1 LWKYETMQSLLTP
14 FRERL
19 GLSAF
24 AAGDY
29 VKAER
34 YFRKLE
40 EKDPNSLSTLRNLG
54 LILMAK
60 GDAQGAEAYLS
71 REEKLYGRSF
81 HRHAAL
87 ADIAYA
93 MGKRKE
99 AEKRYRLALEEPEA
113 RPGGSAEALRPLM
126 EKRLGICS
134 SEKSFAASRESMKV
148 FNEAQEL
155 KARGESEKAVEAFL
169 RSASLDESNWPALN
183 NAGILYLDSLGKP
196 EEALKLFERAF
207 EASRNIHAARNI
219 EVVKRKLGKK
229 EGQ

>member
-1 LWKYETMQSLLTP
+1 MQSLLAP

-29 VKAER
+29 VKAEK

-40 EKDPNSLSTLRNLG
+40 EKDPNSLSVLRNLG

-60 GDAQGAEAYLS
+60 GDAEGAEAYLL

-93 MGKRKE
+93 RGRRKE
-99 AEKRYRLALEEPEA
+99 AEKRYRLALAEPEA
-113 RPGGSAEALRPLM
+113 GAGGSATALRPLM

-134 SEKSFAASRESMKV
+134 DEKSFATSRESMMI
-148 FNEAQEL
+148 FQEAQEL
-155 KARGESEKAVEAFL
+155 KTRGEAEKAVEAFL
-169 RSASLDESNWPALN
+169 RSAALDESNWPALN
-183 NAGILYLDSLGKP
+183 NAGILYLESLGKP
-196 EEALKLFERAF
+196 DEALKLFERAF
-207 EASRNIHAARNI
+207 DVSRNIHAARNI
-219 EVVKRKLGKK
+219 EVVKRRLGKK
-229 EGQ
+229 GGR

>member
-1 LWKYETMQSLLTP
+1 MQSLLAP

-29 VKAER
+29 AKAER

-40 EKDPNSLSTLRNLG
+40 EKDPNSLSVLRNLG

-60 GDAQGAEAYLS
+60 GDAQGAETYLS

-93 MGKRKE
+93 RGRRKE
-99 AEKRYRLALEEPEA
+99 AEKRYRLALAEPEA
-113 RPGGSAEALRPLM
+113 GAGGSAAALRPLM
-126 EKRLGICS
+126 EKRLGICTD
-134 SEKSFAASRESMKV
+134 EKSFASSRESMKA
-148 FNEAQEL
+148 FQEAEEL
-155 KARGESEKAVEAFL
+155 KAAGEAEKAVEAFM
-169 RSASLDESNWPALN
+169 RSIALDESNWPALN
-183 NAGILYLDSLGKP
+183 NAGILYLESLGKP
-196 EEALKLFERAF
+196 EEALKLFEQAF
-207 EASRNIHAARNI
+207 EVSRNIHAARNI
-219 EVVKRKLGKK
+219 EVAKRKLGMR
-229 EGQ
+229 GRR